1 MRLHLWQAWTLSALA
16 LASAHRPARCDHDGF
31 DYYVI
36 DHEPAEATIQEL
48 AAELRL
54 EVVEPLGELQDH
66 WLLSRKRSDTE
77 VARRSDSGGSDP
89 VIETLHRLRVQ
100 ADKLP
105 PSGSIHQPRSAHER
119 NAEHVRRLVTSV
131 RSIERQVPRQRI
143 KRVLPPLAAIQRR
156 QATDDPIEDIRQRFD
171 ISDPRFDEQWHIV
184 GYPSFRENTMNVTS
198 VWAEG
203 VTGQGVI
210 VTLVDD
216 GIDYESV
223 DLAANFVSNN
233 LAKVLAATTA
243 R

>member
-16 LASAHRPARCDHDGF
+16 LASVRRPARCDHEGF
-31 DYYVI
+31 DYYVM
-36 DHEPAEATIQEL
+36 DHEPAEVTIQEL
-48 AAELRL
+48 AAELQL

-66 WLLSRKRSDTE
+66 WLLSRKRSDT
-77 VARRSDSGGSDP
+77 VFARRSDGGGDP

-100 ADKLP
+100 ADRRS
-105 PSGSIHQPRSAHER
+105 PSGSVHQPRSAHER
-119 NAEHVRRLVTSV
+119 NAEHARRLVASV
-131 RSIERQVPRQRI
+131 RSIERQVLRQRI
-143 KRVLPPLAAIQRR
+143 KRVLPSLAAIQRR
-156 QATDDPIEDIRQRFD
+156 QATDDPVEDIRQRFN

-233 LAKVLAATTA
+233 LAKVAATTA